1 MHLEENLGVPG
12 LETDVSHLLAQ
23 KSDELVDTLP
33 RHQVDQCTA
42 TVDDHPTATKF
53 LNCTRPKDRD
63 EAPPRAREKTTSG
76 RPRRIHQEPA
86 RLAQGNHRVKSASR
100 QGAGRLIDPRGADIH
115 TTKRNHGSSLA
126 SQATAAPTKTT
137 TGAVSMSTALAFT
150 TSARPAPLSNDRK
163 ALFNAVVQ
171 RIVEETMDA
180 GTEEDLRDP
189 RFLKGVLAGIIRR
202 SGLILPENEAEASV

>member
-86 RLAQGNHRVKSASR
+86 RLAEGNPRVKCAPR
-100 QGAGRLIDPRGADIH
+100 EGARRLIDSRGADIN
-115 TTKRNHGSSLA
+115 TTKRNHGS
-126 SQATAAPTKTT
+126 T
-137 TGAVSMSTALAFT
+137 TGAVSMSTAVAFT